1 LLLRRIARIGLGRR
15 LIRLRRIV
23 FARRLILWRRFLV
36 FVLIAGVVIYK
47 QMRQL
52 QPNSVYDNA
61 DFSPYGH
68 GKSSMADRMKNR
80 SQRP

>member
-1 LLLRRIARIGLGRR
+1 LDNQKLKTILLGA
-15 LIRLRRIV
+15 
-23 FARRLILWRRFLV
+23 AALV

-47 QMRQL
+47 QMHQL